1 MRRISIAALL
11 VFLSTAFLSTPV
23 WAQVEHPDLQS
34 GKTVVKNV
42 VILPPNVRIVKN
54 GVKAVEEMT
63 QESRALE
70 LALAPLIAGG
80 LNSRHCDVNDKVF
93 SNDALEKDS
102 DLKYAVADLQKKF
115 DEMLP
120 QLERK
125 PKDIRKGRFTLG
137 DDVAKLNPG
146 GTADALVFARG
157 HGQIVTGGKAFLT
170 AMAHTYTGSF
180 ANYEIA
186 VVDAR
191 TGNILYFGTVLTPT
205 ESITK
210 DRTSP
215 RLNSSPGYISYAVFC
230 LTNQN

>member
-1 MRRISIAALL
+1 MRRISIAVLL
-11 VFLSTAFLSTPV
+11 AFLSTAFLSTPV
-23 WAQVEHPDLQS
+23 WAQFEHPDLKS
-34 GKTVVKNV
+34 GKAVVKNV
-42 VILPPNVRIVKN
+42 VILPPNVKIVKN

-63 QESRALE
+63 EESRALE
-70 LALAPLIAGG
+70 VAVSPLIVGG
-80 LNSRHCDVNDKVF
+80 LNSRHCEVNDKAF
-93 SNDALEKDS
+93 SGEALEKDA

-146 GTADALVFARG
+146 GTADALVFVRG
-157 HGQIVTGGKAFLT
+157 HGQVVTGGKAFLT
-170 AMAHTYTGSF
+170 AMARTYTGSF
-180 ANYEIA
+180 AIYQIA

-191 TGNILYFGTVLTPT
+191 TGAILYFGAVNTPT

-210 DRTSP
+210 NPERSQKWF
-215 RLNSSPGYISYAVFC
+215 NSFFKHFPEAAKS
-230 LTNQN
+230 

>member
-11 VFLSTAFLSTPV
+11 VFLSTAFLSTSV
-23 WAQVEHPDLQS
+23 WAQFEHPDLKS
-34 GKTVVKNV
+34 GKAVVKNV

-63 QESRALE
+63 AESRALE
-70 LALAPLIAGG
+70 LALEPLIAGG
-80 LNSRHCDVNDKVF
+80 LNSRHCDVNDKAF

-146 GTADALVFARG
+146 GTADALVFVRG

-180 ANYEIA
+180 AVYQIA

-191 TGNILYFGTVLTPT
+191 TGAVLYFGAVLTPT
-205 ESITK
+205 ESITNNPQK
-210 DRTSP
+210 SQKGFNAFFKHFP
-215 RLNSSPGYISYAVFC
+215 EAKS
-230 LTNQN
+230 

>member
-11 VFLSTAFLSTPV
+11 VFLSTAFLSTSV
-23 WAQVEHPDLQS
+23 WAQFEHPDLKS
-34 GKTVVKNV
+34 GKAVVKNV

-63 QESRALE
+63 QDSRALE

-80 LNSRHCDVNDKVF
+80 LNSRHCDVNDKAF
-93 SNDALEKDS
+93 SNEALEKDS

-146 GTADALVFARG
+146 GTADALVFVRG

-180 ANYEIA
+180 AVYHIA

-191 TGNILYFGTVLTPT
+191 SGAVLYFGAVLTPT
-205 ESITK
+205 ESITNNPQK
-210 DRTSP
+210 SQKGFNAFFKHFP
-215 RLNSSPGYISYAVFC
+215 EAKS
-230 LTNQN
+230 

>member
-11 VFLSTAFLSTPV
+11 VFLSTAFLSTSL
-23 WAQVEHPDLQS
+23 WAQFEHPDLKS
-34 GKTVVKNV
+34 GKAVVKNV

-63 QESRALE
+63 AESRALE
-70 LALAPLIAGG
+70 LALAPLIVGG
-80 LNSRHCDVNDKVF
+80 LNSRHCDVNDKAF
-93 SNDALEKDS
+93 SNDALEKDA

-191 TGNILYFGTVLTPT
+191 SGNILYFGTVLTPT
-205 ESITK
+205 ESITNNPQK
-210 DRTSP
+210 SQKWF
-215 RLNSSPGYISYAVFC
+215 NSFFKKFPEAKS
-230 LTNQN
+230 